1 MTVEELASHTHP
13 FYVGGY
19 SGWAAGT
26 SSLQTYV
33 FDFNHALNSNGKTYT
48 GPIMKD
54 SINPTGGNVPHNNME
69 PYRVVYIFK
78 RTV

>member
-1 MTVEELASHTHP
+1 MTVDELASHTHP

-26 SSLQTYV
+26 SSLQVYV

-54 SINPTGGNVPHNNME
+54 TINPTGGNVPHNNME